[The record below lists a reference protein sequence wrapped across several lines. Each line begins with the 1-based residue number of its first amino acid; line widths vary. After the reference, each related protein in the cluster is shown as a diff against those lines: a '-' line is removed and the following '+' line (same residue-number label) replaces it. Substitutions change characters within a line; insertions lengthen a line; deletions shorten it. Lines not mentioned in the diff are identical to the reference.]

1 MSPCQSDIV
10 RLLIENNN
18 NNNLVL
24 QSEPAAFAQWMD
36 RDRNI
41 SDRIK
46 AKSVDSSCGNE
57 ESRAGGWRERERERE
72 RETDGLIHFYYDVS
86 PVPGWPLLPTGL
98 SKIINPLNLPEPSS
112 RRLRHLLGPDP
123 PLAPG
128 YEGREE

>member
-18 NNNLVL
+18 NNNLVP

-72 RETDGLIHFYYDVS
+72 RETD
-86 PVPGWPLLPTGL
+86 
-98 SKIINPLNLPEPSS
+98 
-112 RRLRHLLGPDP
+112 
-123 PLAPG
+123 
-128 YEGREE
+128 

>member
-24 QSEPAAFAQWMD
+24 QSEPVEWMD

-72 RETDGLIHFYYDVS
+72 RDTD
-86 PVPGWPLLPTGL
+86 
-98 SKIINPLNLPEPSS
+98 
-112 RRLRHLLGPDP
+112 
-123 PLAPG
+123 
-128 YEGREE
+128 

>member
-24 QSEPAAFAQWMD
+24 QSEPVEWMD

-72 RETDGLIHFYYDVS
+72 TD
-86 PVPGWPLLPTGL
+86 
-98 SKIINPLNLPEPSS
+98 
-112 RRLRHLLGPDP
+112 
-123 PLAPG
+123 
-128 YEGREE
+128 